1 MFSPHYLGVGNFSY
15 YLFQTL
21 INKFFFKKNKINM
34 NYEEE
39 QKKYAEELRQLCSQL
54 QALEKVL
61 EDSKLVDYKIQCCI
75 K

>member
-1 MFSPHYLGVGNFSY
+1 
-15 YLFQTL
+15 
-21 INKFFFKKNKINM
+21 M